1 MAAKNH
7 ISLDQ
12 NAISGKIVRV
22 RRKQVLLDHHV
33 AELYGGTHTGIKPS
47 WIPNKYRVLNITYT
61 KLSPSALVV
70 STSLI

>member
-12 NAISGKIVRV
+12 NAISGKIIRV

-33 AELYGGTHTGIKPS
+33 AELHGVPT
-47 WIPNKYRVLNITYT
+47 RELNRAEYQIN
-61 KLSPSALVV
+61 
-70 STSLI
+70 IEC

>member
-33 AELYGGTHTGIKPS
+33 AELYGVPT
-47 WIPNKYRVLNITYT
+47 RELNRAEYQIN
-61 KLSPSALVV
+61 
-70 STSLI
+70 IEC